1 MNRAFSLTIAMAVLC
16 ASVAAQ
22 IPSSALAAA
31 PQGSL
36 SKVEYQ
42 HLSKWLADIKL
53 SDKKSSLQDEVNGCK
68 ALGTS
73 TALLRQLR
81 ATCAADTTATTD
93 LITLYFAQQDCT
105 KAATNTTTSTTTTP
119 TTGTTGTT
127 TMMPTTTTTTGT
139 TTTPTVSGLSST
151 QLEVYV
157 CLAPVYQYTSLHAAT
172 MYAQDTLAR
181 KVAAGRG
188 LTGVCLNT
196 LVASTKQL
204 KDDSDM
210 AAAEKRVVADDAL
223 LAKFERGQLPASAVK
238 GGAIASDLRDY
249 ARALSREAGA
259 DSTPEK
265 LSTCPHA

>member
-1 MNRAFSLTIAMAVLC
+1 MNRALSLTLALAVLC
-16 ASVAAQ
+16 ASAAAQ
-22 IPSSALAAA
+22 TPSAALAAA
-31 PQGSL
+31 PHGSL
-36 SKVEYQ
+36 TKAEYQ

-73 TALLRQLR
+73 TPLLRQMR
-81 ATCAADTTATTD
+81 STCAADTTATTD
-93 LITLYFAQQDCT
+93 LVTLYFAQQECT

-119 TTGTTGTT
+119 TTTS
-127 TMMPTTTTTTGT
+127 TTTTTGT
-139 TTTPTVSGLSST
+139 TTTPTVSGFSTT
-151 QLEVYV
+151 QLAVEV
-157 CLAPVYQYTSLHAAT
+157 CLAPVYQYTSRNAAT

-196 LVASTKQL
+196 LVASPKQL

-223 LAKFERGQLPASAVK
+223 LAKFQRGQLPASAVN
-238 GGAIASDLRDY
+238 GSAITGDLRDY
-249 ARALSREAGA
+249 DRALGREAGV

>member
-1 MNRAFSLTIAMAVLC
+1 LAVLC
-16 ASVAAQ
+16 ASAAAQ
-22 IPSSALAAA
+22 TPSAALAAA
-31 PQGSL
+31 PHGSL
-36 SKVEYQ
+36 TKAEYQ

-73 TALLRQLR
+73 TPLLRQMR
-81 ATCAADTTATTD
+81 STCAADTTATTD
-93 LITLYFAQQDCT
+93 LVTLYFAQQECT
-105 KAATNTTTSTTTTP
+105 KAATNTTTSTTTT
-119 TTGTTGTT
+119 
-127 TMMPTTTTTTGT
+127 
-139 TTTPTVSGLSST
+139 TPTVSGFSTT
-151 QLEVYV
+151 QLAVEV
-157 CLAPVYQYTSLHAAT
+157 CLAPVYQYTSRNAAT

-196 LVASTKQL
+196 LVASPKQL

-223 LAKFERGQLPASAVK
+223 LAKFQRGQLPASAVN
-238 GGAIASDLRDY
+238 GSAITGDLRDY
-249 ARALSREAGA
+249 DRALGREAGV

>member
-1 MNRAFSLTIAMAVLC
+1 MNRALSLTLAVAVLC

-22 IPSSALAAA
+22 TPSSALAVA
-31 PQGSL
+31 PRGSL
-36 SKVEYQ
+36 TKVEYQ

-93 LITLYFAQQDCT
+93 LITLYFAQEDCT
-105 KAATNTTTSTTTTP
+105 KATTNTTTSTTTTP
-119 TTGTTGTT
+119 TTTTPTT
-127 TMMPTTTTTTGT
+127 TTTATTTTTGT

-172 MYAQDTLAR
+172 MYAQDALAR
-181 KVAAGRG
+181 KVATGRG

-249 ARALSREAGA
+249 ARALGREAGV